1 MRLFVNLATGPEN
14 PTRAALAFLVA
25 RTAAE
30 EGHEVRLFLAGDAV
44 QLVRPEKVSAIGQ
57 VVVARPET
65 AEAARGIG
73 TGSVAEHWDALT
85 TAGVPV
91 ALSGM
96 SSKTRGVDV
105 DSRPGVEL
113 AQTTRLV
120 VLAAW
125 AENTLVY

>member
-1 MRLFVNLATGPEN
+1 VRLFVNLAAGPEN

-44 QLVRPEKVSAIGQ
+44 QLVRPE
-57 VVVARPET
+57 T

-73 TGSVAEHWDALT
+73 TGSVAEHWEALT
-85 TAGVPV
+85 EAGVPV

-96 SSKTRGVDV
+96 SSKTRGINGE
-105 DSRPGVEL
+105 SRPGVEL
-113 AQTTRLV
+113 AQPTKLV
-120 VLAAW
+120 ELADW
-125 AENTLVY
+125 AEKTLVY